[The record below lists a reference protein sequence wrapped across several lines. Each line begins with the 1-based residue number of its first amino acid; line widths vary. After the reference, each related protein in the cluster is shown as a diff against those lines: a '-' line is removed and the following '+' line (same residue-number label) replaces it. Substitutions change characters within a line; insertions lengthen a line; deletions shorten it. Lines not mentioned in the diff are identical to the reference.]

1 MSIQTGDPIPNVRLF
16 ELDDQGAPRPVS
28 AAERFSG
35 KRIVLFA
42 VPGAFT
48 RTCSQV
54 HLPSFVQHADT
65 IKAKGIDEIVCVA
78 VNDAMVLAA
87 WGREHGATG
96 KINMLSD
103 GLGEFTRALGLEQE
117 LSDRGLGM
125 RSNAM
130 PCSSR
135 MVRSQHSTSSP
146 LARVRSAAGTQSF
159 NAWPRS
165 GSSIHSLGRMNAQV
179 YVSSGDDRARA
190 SRVPGTVTDK
200 G

>member
-16 ELDDQGAPRPVS
+16 ELDDQGAPRAVS
-28 AAERFSG
+28 AAERFAG
-35 KRIVLFA
+35 KRIILFA

-54 HLPSFVQHADT
+54 HLPSFVQHADA

-103 GLGEFTRALGLEQE
+103 GLGEFTRALGLEQD

-125 RSNAM
+125 RSKRYAM
-130 PCSSR
+130 LIEDGQVAALHIEPPSACEISR
-135 MVRSQHSTSSP
+135 GDAVLQR
-146 LARVRSAAGTQSF
+146 LAS
-159 NAWPRS
+159 
-165 GSSIHSLGRMNAQV
+165 
-179 YVSSGDDRARA
+179 
-190 SRVPGTVTDK
+190 
-200 G
+200 

>member
-16 ELDDQGAPRPVS
+16 ELDDQGAPRAVS
-28 AAERFSG
+28 AAERFAG

-54 HLPSFVQHADT
+54 HLPSFVQHADA

-103 GLGEFTRALGLEQE
+103 GLGEFTRALGLEQD

-125 RSNAM
+125 RSKRYAM
-130 PCSSR
+130 LIEDGQVAALYVETPGACEISR
-135 MVRSQHSTSSP
+135 GDAVLQR
-146 LARVRSAAGTQSF
+146 LAS
-159 NAWPRS
+159 
-165 GSSIHSLGRMNAQV
+165 
-179 YVSSGDDRARA
+179 
-190 SRVPGTVTDK
+190 
-200 G
+200 